1 MENVISTSLLTKKY
15 HGYAA
20 VNKVSLHVRKG
31 EIYGFI
37 GKNGAGKT
45 TFMKMVCGLASPT
58 DGEIEIF
65 GRRGREL
72 AGIRERIGNL
82 IEMPG
87 LYPGMTAYQNL
98 NCKCIAMGIHK
109 KGYIQEILE
118 LVGLKDADGKKVKN
132 FSLGMKQRLGIAM
145 AITGEPDLLILDE
158 PVNGLDPQGIKEV
171 RETIKRLNSEKN
183 MTIMISS
190 HILEEL
196 YRLAD
201 TFGIIDRGSLI
212 QEVSKEELE
221 EKCSDYIKIKVIGTE
236 HACTVIEGMDISDY
250 KIIDSNTVYVYE
262 KPEMVSA
269 INAELCRKGCKV
281 ESISVVKENL
291 ESYFL
296 SITDGGKKND

>member
-1 MENVISTSLLTKKY
+1 MENVISTTLLTKKY
-15 HGYAA
+15 HDYAA

-45 TFMKMVCGLASPT
+45 TFMKMICGLASPT
-58 DGEIEIF
+58 DGEIELF
-65 GRRGREL
+65 GRKGAQLGE
-72 AGIRERIGNL
+72 IRERVGNL
-82 IEMPG
+82 IEIPG
-87 LYPGMTAYQNL
+87 LYSGMTAYENI

-118 LVGLKDADGKKVKN
+118 LVGLKDVGKKKVKD

-158 PVNGLDPQGIKEV
+158 PINGLDPQGIMEV
-171 RETIKRLNSEKN
+171 RETIKRLNREKN

-201 TFGIIDRGSLI
+201 TFGIIDKGSLI

-221 EKCSDYIKIKVIGTE
+221 EKCSDYIKIKAAE
-236 HACTVIEGMDISDY
+236 AERASTVLEGMGIKEY
-250 KIIDSNTVYVYE
+250 KIIDSNTIYVYE
-262 KPEMVSA
+262 KLDMVSD
-269 INAELCRKGCKV
+269 INAELCRKECRIEAIG
-281 ESISVVKENL
+281 VVKENL
-291 ESYFL
+291 ENYF
-296 SITDGGKKND
+296 INVTGGGAGND

>member
-1 MENVISTSLLTKKY
+1 MENVISTTLLTKKY
-15 HGYAA
+15 HDYAA

-45 TFMKMVCGLASPT
+45 TFMKMICGLASPT
-58 DGEIEIF
+58 DGEIELF
-65 GRRGREL
+65 GKNGSQL
-72 AGIRERIGNL
+72 AEIRERIGNL
-82 IEMPG
+82 IEIPG

-118 LVGLKDADGKKVKN
+118 LVGLKDVGKKKVKN

-158 PVNGLDPQGIKEV
+158 PINGLDPQGIMEV
-171 RETIKRLNSEKN
+171 RETIKRLNREKN

-201 TFGIIDRGSLI
+201 TFGIIDKGSLI
-212 QEVSKEELE
+212 QEVTKEELE
-221 EKCSDYIKIKVIGTE
+221 EKCSDYIKIKSGETE
-236 HACTVIEGMDISDY
+236 RVCTVLESMDISEY
-250 KIIDSNTVYVYE
+250 KIIDKNTIYVYE
-262 KPEMVSA
+262 KLDMISV
-269 INAELCRKGCKV
+269 INMELCKKECRI
-281 ESISVVKENL
+281 ESIHVVKENL
-291 ESYFL
+291 ENYFIN
-296 SITDGGKKND
+296 ITTGGQKND